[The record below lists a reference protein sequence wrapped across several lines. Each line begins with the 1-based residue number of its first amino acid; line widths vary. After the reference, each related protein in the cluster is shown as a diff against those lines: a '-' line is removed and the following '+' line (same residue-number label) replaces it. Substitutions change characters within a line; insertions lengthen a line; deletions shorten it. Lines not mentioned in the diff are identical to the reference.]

1 MNGMID
7 MLTDTANLVLQRLQ
21 EKGSHLLGKA
31 AINSPRAVGDTVQ
44 TFLSSDE
51 GLQACLPTGVL
62 DKFESGFERRSMEDM
77 AFFAKGLY
85 FAVDCKT
92 HNLETAFN
100 MPNLISVQ
108 RLAKFY
114 ENDTNVFCIL
124 IVEYT
129 TDGGQINYKRCVFRP
144 IESFAWD
151 CLTFGALGWGQI
163 QIANSNNLKFTE
175 HIDRRAWMLELC
187 DRIDEFYC
195 EEIEKIGTRR
205 QWFDKVRYRWEQRE
219 ETIIY

>member
-1 MNGMID
+1 
-7 MLTDTANLVLQRLQ
+7 MLTTTADHVLLQLQ
-21 EKGSHLLGKA
+21 EKGSHLLGRA
-31 AINSPRAVGDTVQ
+31 AIGSPRAVGDTVQ
-44 TFLSSDE
+44 TFLCSAD
-51 GLQACLPTGVL
+51 GLQACLPQGVL

-92 HNLETAFN
+92 HNLETSFN

-129 TDGGQINYKRCVFRP
+129 TEGDKINYKRCVFRP
-144 IESFAWD
+144 IESFAWE

-163 QIANSNNLKFTE
+163 QIANSNVLKFVKHTN
-175 HIDRRAWMLELC
+175 RREWMLELC

-195 EEIEKIGTRR
+195 AEIEKIGVRW
-205 QWFDKVRYRWEQRE
+205 QWFE
-219 ETIIY
+219 ETRCQWKLRTDAIIH